1 MLLHGIQ
8 RPEWTIIHSWRM
20 STPCPMQAGS
30 SERLPAMC
38 GQLIVHFSGTGS
50 TWVCVSTSAEALSHS
65 AHTLI
70 MLIRSLS
77 LHSVLIYPLC
87 SVRKV

>member
-1 MLLHGIQ
+1 
-8 RPEWTIIHSWRM
+8 
-20 STPCPMQAGS
+20 
-30 SERLPAMC
+30 MC